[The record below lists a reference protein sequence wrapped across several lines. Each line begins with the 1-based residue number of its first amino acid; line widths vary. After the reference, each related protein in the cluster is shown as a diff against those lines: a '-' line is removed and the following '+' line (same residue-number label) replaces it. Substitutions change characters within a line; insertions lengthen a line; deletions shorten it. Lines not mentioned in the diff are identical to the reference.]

1 MSEAQIAQRP
11 EFLLIA
17 FNLHD
22 IKNVPILKMV
32 EMGGGGGRP
41 ISVSFLNRTSAG
53 STMWGQN
60 GSLPLLT
67 PLLTPP

>member
-1 MSEAQIAQRP
+1 MNRSMSEAQIVQRP
-11 EFLLIA
+11 KFLLIA

-41 ISVSFLNRTSAG
+41 ILGSFLT
-53 STMWGQN
+53 
-60 GSLPLLT
+60 LT
-67 PLLTPP
+67 KGISQLS